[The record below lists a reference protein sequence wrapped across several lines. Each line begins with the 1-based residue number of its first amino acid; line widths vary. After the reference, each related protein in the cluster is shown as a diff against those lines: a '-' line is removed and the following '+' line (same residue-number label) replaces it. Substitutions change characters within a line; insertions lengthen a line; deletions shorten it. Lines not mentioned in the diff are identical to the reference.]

1 MTLDQDPWAP
11 EELHPDLVPHLTT
24 TDGAA
29 PMACLH
35 HPLIVSVPYSPQL
48 NKMLNA
54 QYAHKTAA
62 LSKAFQAGD
71 RNAFVYLHERHYR
84 IQALHHIIGSG
95 WLHDPANYWPLV
107 ASVWT
112 DSENIWQN
120 LQLWRQLWS
129 RHATNRHEAMDDNE
143 RAALE
148 ALPETITIFRGVR
161 DPSHFKGLSW
171 TTDEAKAHWFAN
183 RFSSPNNGLTPR
195 VIRGR
200 IHKRHVLA
208 HFLNRG
214 ESEIVCLPQFASTS
228 KDALK

>member
-1 MTLDQDPWAP
+1 MTPDQDPWAP
-11 EELHPDLVPHLTT
+11 EELHPDLVPHLST
-24 TDGAA
+24 TDSG
-29 PMACLH
+29 MAILS
-35 HPLIVSVPYSPQL
+35 HPLVVTVPYFAAT
-48 NKMLNA
+48 NKMVNA

-62 LSKAFQAGD
+62 RADALAKQDYGSFI
-71 RNAFVYLHERHYR
+71 FLHERPYR
-84 IQALHHIIGSG
+84 IEALRHIMAQPG
-95 WLHDPANYWPLV
+95 PAHEQYWPLV

-129 RHATNRHEAMDDNE
+129 RHATNRHEAMDEAE

-148 ALPETITIFRGVR
+148 ALPATITVFRGVR

-183 RFSSPNNGLTPR
+183 RFAHPDLKPK
-195 VIRGR
+195 VVRGR
-200 IHKRHVLA
+200 VHKRHVLA

-214 ESEIVCLPQFASTS
+214 ESEIVCLPQFVSMN